1 MLLKTSLWMVV
12 CLFPICGFAQT
23 KVFTWMNGNC
33 FHSST
38 FDPKVH
44 SREQI
49 TGAETLLT
57 KNYLLTDEY
66 LFGDKTVDPAQYLPG
81 LQAKASAYQ
90 REVSSLRLP
99 ATPLW
104 ETYRARKLKEI
115 QMDFRVLSFKYQA
128 FSRPEILDTFG
139 FHDSCLDVHAKALS
153 QGGKALLD
161 DWKSLITIQARRN
174 GSPARVWKE
183 YQEKSASPHRIAYAK
198 FDLLHFA
205 WGNCA
210 NRHVPRLNTLLQ
222 HEVELAEFMKLFLKT
237 KSSCEESQG

>member
-12 CLFPICGFAQT
+12 GLFSIRGFAQT
-23 KVFTWMNGNC
+23 SVFTWSNGNC
-33 FHSST
+33 SHIST

-57 KNYLLTDEY
+57 KNYLLTNEY
-66 LFGDKTVDPAQYLPG
+66 FFGDKTVDPAQYLPG
-81 LQAKASAYQ
+81 LKAKASAYQ

-139 FHDSCLDVHAKALS
+139 LHDSCLDVHAKAMS
-153 QGGKALLD
+153 QGDKALLD
-161 DWKSLITIQARRN
+161 DWKNFVTIQARQN
-174 GSPARVWKE
+174 SSPKRVWKE

-198 FDLLHFA
+198 FELLNFA

-210 NRHVPRLNTLLQ
+210 NDHVPRLNTLLQ
-222 HEVELAEFMKLFLKT
+222 QEVELAEFMKLFLKT
-237 KSSCEESQG
+237 KSDCEESQG